1 MAFSL
6 LPGYWES
13 QLLLVVTLGLSGVVV
28 NRTFTLRGV
37 DVCTRLFVDH
47 CCVNVFICVLNFL
60 LTAKFSQSTVSSL
73 SFINVLKPFTWLHI
87 STANYVIM
95 SYLCDSTRITIR
107 SLTWKQHMLVYVY
120 VTGSPCSRA
129 SPTPFRFIVK
139 ANWNK
144 EAKWTSFCF
153 PSCHP
158 SAVECCIAPFVQAFK
173 CP

>member
-60 LTAKFSQSTVSSL
+60 LTAKFSQSKVSSL

-95 SYLCDSTRITIR
+95 SYLCDTPLIKLHFLKPWILYSSNLIIPCWVRACVHRACMGILLLTCMMNLLLVCESCLRDTPNITR
-107 SLTWKQHMLVYVY
+107 
-120 VTGSPCSRA
+120 P
-129 SPTPFRFIVK
+129 
-139 ANWNK
+139 
-144 EAKWTSFCF
+144 
-153 PSCHP
+153 
-158 SAVECCIAPFVQAFK
+158 
-173 CP
+173 